1 MDGAVWFF
9 DIFSCFIISFQMIVF
24 CDWAAGQTAA
34 WPVGKP
40 TAAPR
45 ESHPPASRWALPI
58 ACDALNARTMA
69 IEEYLTFCVSSPMR
83 CQAHFAVWVG
93 IARFTEGHSAPAV
106 RLGTEGMYLS
116 AFMLRRSCL
125 PGFLCQRPVT
135 EGGKGNT
142 PCFWLLHR

>member
-1 MDGAVWFF
+1 MDGAVCFF
-9 DIFSCFIISFQMIVF
+9 DIFSCFIIPSQMIVF
-24 CDWAAGQTAA
+24 GNWTAEQTAA
-34 WPVGKP
+34 WPVGCP

-45 ESHPPASRWALPI
+45 ESHPPASRWTLPI

-69 IEEYLTFCVSSPMR
+69 IREYLTFCASSPMR
-83 CQAHFAVWVG
+83 CQAHFAVRVG
-93 IARFTEGHSAPAV
+93 IAHFTEGHSALAV

-125 PGFLCQRPVT
+125 PGFLCQRPAT

-142 PCFWLLHR
+142 LCFWLLHR